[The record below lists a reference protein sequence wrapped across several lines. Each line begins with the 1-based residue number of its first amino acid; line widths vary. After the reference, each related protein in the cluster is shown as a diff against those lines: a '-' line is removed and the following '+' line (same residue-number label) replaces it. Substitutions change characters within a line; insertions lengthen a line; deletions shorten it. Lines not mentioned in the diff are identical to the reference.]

1 MFGAKLLNFM
11 HQEFLTI
18 QALLHYALETPGH
31 QGKGIYIV
39 GPVNDKLASQISSS
53 TGLQVAGYRITID
66 HSALIHTLRQHGQAM
81 EVLRGQ
87 LVVTEADLLELANWL
102 AAPMLVADAGQHK
115 GQLQCLRFEIAT
127 STARL
132 VAIMEVRTRKDRQ
145 QLALK
150 TLYKKR
156 PAA

>member
-1 MFGAKLLNFM
+1 MTRM

-18 QALLHYALETPGH
+18 QSLLHYALATPGH

-39 GPVNDKLASQISSS
+39 GPVTDELAGKISFS

-66 HSALIHTLRQHGQAM
+66 HSAIIHTLRQHGQAM

-87 LVVTEADLLELANWL
+87 LIVTEADLLNLAEWL
-102 AAPMLVADAGQHK
+102 SNPAQVADAGQLK
-115 GQLQCLRFEIAT
+115 GQLQCLRFEKT
-127 STARL
+127 TPTARF
-132 VAIMEVRTRKDRQ
+132 VAIMEVRTRKGRQ

>member
-1 MFGAKLLNFM
+1 M

-18 QALLHYALETPGH
+18 QDLLHYALETPGH

-39 GPVNDKLASQISSS
+39 GLVTDTLASKISLA

-66 HSALIHTLRQHGQAM
+66 HSAIIHTLRQHGQAM

-87 LVVTEADLLELANWL
+87 MILAETDLLDLAEWLAN
-102 AAPMLVADAGQHK
+102 PTRVADAGQMK
-115 GQLQCLRFEIAT
+115 GQLQCLLFEKIT

-132 VAIMEVRTRKDRQ
+132 VAIMEVRTRRDRQ

-156 PAA
+156 PVA

>member
-1 MFGAKLLNFM
+1 M
-11 HQEFLTI
+11 HQEFLTV
-18 QALLHYALETPGH
+18 QDLLHYALETPGH

-39 GPVNDKLASQISSS
+39 GSVTDELAGKISFS

-66 HSALIHTLRQHGQAM
+66 HSAIIHTLRQHGQAV

-87 LVVTEADLLELANWL
+87 ITVTEADLLDLAEWL
-102 AAPMLVADAGQHK
+102 ACPDQVADAGQIK
-115 GQLQCLRFEIAT
+115 GQLQCLRFEKTT
-127 STARL
+127 SSARL
-132 VAIMEVRTRKDRQ
+132 VAIMEVRNRKERQ

-156 PAA
+156 PIA